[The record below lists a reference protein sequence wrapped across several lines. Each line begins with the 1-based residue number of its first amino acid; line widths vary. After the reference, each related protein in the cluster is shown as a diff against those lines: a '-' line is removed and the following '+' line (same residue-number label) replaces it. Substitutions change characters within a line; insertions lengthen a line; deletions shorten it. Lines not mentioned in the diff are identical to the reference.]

1 MRVSPVN
8 IKTLAHTLDLEG
20 HDSAPVLAASGLPPF
35 DKLNEDGTWLPVA
48 VFARFLDEAVA
59 AAGDPHFGLMAGK
72 SLGLMRYGAIIP
84 VMLNNAHMRQL
95 MADLTRFGRLSVE
108 RVEMRLQ
115 EDRAGARIHVEA
127 VVQEGPGGR
136 FRTEMI
142 LTSTMQLLRLCGAN
156 NADILDVELPY
167 DEPGPEVAPRYAMAF
182 GPRILY
188 GQTRCC
194 VHFHPRLLD
203 LPMPM
208 HDLVAYT
215 SAVARAEALLSA
227 QQAGS
232 DLAEQVR
239 AVLLAAL
246 PEALSVADTAT
257 RVGLNERQL
266 RRQLALLDTS
276 HADLQQQCQRLKAER
291 LMADGR
297 MPLKQ
302 VADELGFGSVHSFHR
317 AFKRWTGVT
326 PATWKQD

>member
-8 IKTLAHTLDLEG
+8 LKSLAYTLDVEG
-20 HDSAPVLAASGLPPF
+20 HDAAKVLEACGLPPF
-35 DKLNEDGTWLPVA
+35 DELNEDGDWVPVS
-48 VFARFLDEAVA
+48 VFARMLDELVVA
-59 AAGDPHFGLMAGK
+59 TGDPHFGLIAGK
-72 SLGLMRYGAIIP
+72 SLGLMRYGPIIP
-84 VMLNNAHMRQL
+84 VMLSNANMRQL
-95 MADLTRFGRLSVE
+95 LADMLRFGRLSVE
-108 RVEMRLQ
+108 RVEMLLQQDSAGTRLHI
-115 EDRAGARIHVEA
+115 EP
-127 VVQEGPGGR
+127 VVQQGPGGR

-142 LTSTMQLLRLCGAN
+142 LTSAMQLLRLCGAG

-167 DEPGPEVAPRYAMAF
+167 DEPAPHVVQRYTTTF

-188 GQTRCC
+188 RQSRCC

-257 RVGLNERQL
+257 RLGLNERQL

-276 HADLQQQCQRLKAER
+276 HAELLQQCQRLKAER

-326 PATWKQD
+326 PTTFKQG

>member
-59 AAGDPHFGLMAGK
+59 ATGDPHFGLMAGK

-142 LTSTMQLLRLCGAN
+142 LTSTM
-156 NADILDVELPY
+156 
-167 DEPGPEVAPRYAMAF
+167 
-182 GPRILY
+182 
-188 GQTRCC
+188 
-194 VHFHPRLLD
+194 
-203 LPMPM
+203 
-208 HDLVAYT
+208 
-215 SAVARAEALLSA
+215 
-227 QQAGS
+227 
-232 DLAEQVR
+232 
-239 AVLLAAL
+239 
-246 PEALSVADTAT
+246 
-257 RVGLNERQL
+257 
-266 RRQLALLDTS
+266 
-276 HADLQQQCQRLKAER
+276 
-291 LMADGR
+291 
-297 MPLKQ
+297 
-302 VADELGFGSVHSFHR
+302 
-317 AFKRWTGVT
+317 
-326 PATWKQD
+326 